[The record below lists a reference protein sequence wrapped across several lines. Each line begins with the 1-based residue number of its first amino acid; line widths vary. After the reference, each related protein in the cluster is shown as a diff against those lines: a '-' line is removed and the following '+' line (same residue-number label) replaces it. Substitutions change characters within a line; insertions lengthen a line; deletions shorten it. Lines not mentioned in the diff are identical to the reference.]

1 MGWWPG
7 AREVILWILLQHGME
22 VTTDRKIMIEG
33 SIRVVP
39 DASGYHCRYIH
50 IGNSLSSYHAS
61 FHKPYSESDGVFWSC
76 RARAA
81 TAPLCLQA
89 MFRIRLFSGLP
100 EHGQRQPL
108 HARAAANSQEHSAA
122 TAQLPGQDRQQQQSL
137 RASHRLQASRPQ
149 ISARSA
155 PHD

>member
-50 IGNSLSSYHAS
+50 IGNSLSSYNAS

-76 RARAA
+76 KVRAT
-81 TAPLCLQA
+81 TAPLCLQVQA
-89 MFRIRLFSGLP
+89 IFRIRRCFLVLQSAGSDSPSVSASHVQNQTVFWSS
-100 EHGQRQPL
+100 
-108 HARAAANSQEHSAA
+108 RAWAA
-122 TAQLPGQDRQQQQSL
+122 TAPPCPCSC
-137 RASHRLQASRPQ
+137 
-149 ISARSA
+149 
-155 PHD
+155 

>member
-1 MGWWPG
+1 MQV
-7 AREVILWILLQHGME
+7 VIIAGIFILGIHCQATMPVSTSHIQNQT
-22 VTTDRKIMIEG
+22 VF
-33 SIRVVP
+33 
-39 DASGYHCRYIH
+39 SGLAEC
-50 IGNSLSSYHAS
+50 GQQQPLCVCKC
-61 FHKPYSESDGVFWSC
+61 KPYSESDGVFWSC
-76 RARAA
+76 RVRAA